1 MWTAWETDSPAMI
14 AGIQSGDI
22 ITGFN
27 GERIEDMQSYTTRLQ
42 ETDEEKQQRFSSFEE
57 VLRMEAM
64 WRWTLI

>member
-1 MWTAWETDSPAMI
+1 MI

-42 ETDEEKQQRFSSFEE
+42 ETDGGETAEIQLIRRSSTDGSYVEMDFDLIIEER
-57 VLRMEAM
+57 
-64 WRWTLI
+64 